1 MARVMGKEELR
12 IDISSLAQ
20 DGHEIE
26 TGTSP
31 EQMSPVDLLSG
42 RLIILFLFRSLMN
55 LFHFY

>member
-1 MARVMGKEELR
+1 MARVMGKEEVR

-31 EQMSPVDLLSG
+31 QQMSSLDLLSG

-55 LFHFY
+55 LSHFY